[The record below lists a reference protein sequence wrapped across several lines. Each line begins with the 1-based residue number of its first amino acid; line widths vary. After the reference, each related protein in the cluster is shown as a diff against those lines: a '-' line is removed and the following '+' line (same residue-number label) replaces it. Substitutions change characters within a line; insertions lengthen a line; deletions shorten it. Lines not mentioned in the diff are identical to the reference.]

1 MIKIQFRWENEDY
14 LKARMEPWIC
24 YGEDDNGGDAEIT
37 TPPPTTVPVTTDWEG
52 NTVPATTAPATTTT
66 AATTTAGTT
75 TAAGTTTPPATT
87 TPTPTFKYYDPDLP
101 TYSATPPPLPTKDKA
116 EIKASQAGVKHMP
129 KLGKVPK
136 MGKAAQRSVHPQE
149 LVEWR
154 MNQMMKQTNPY
165 IQAAQTNAKQA
176 AAASG
181 LLNTSIAASA
191 GLDAA
196 IKSILPIAQQD
207 AATLFTQSLENQK
220 VVNEFLMQ
228 SFLTRSQ
235 FKLEEFGLRVNT
247 YNQGLQ
253 RQHEKSENS
262 LQRWWSGEQ
271 NRMDRELSVWKS
283 QFDAD
288 VTKELATMGYVHD
301 ADQNE
306 NSCRERATATFNA
319 QIAAITEAWSTDKIS
334 HDSYM
339 TQLESAQDQYK
350 AQMNSC
356 KS

>member
-1 MIKIQFRWENEDY
+1 MIKRQFRWENEDY

-24 YGEDDNGGDAEIT
+24 YQGSGDADIT
-37 TPPPTTVPVTTDWEG
+37 TPPPTTTPAVT
-52 NTVPATTAPATTTT
+52 NTPATTT

-75 TAAGTTTPPATT
+75 TPAVTTTAPPTTTPRPTFALSTPDTPTYTAAPGATT
-87 TPTPTFKYYDPDLP
+87 APGESTT
-101 TYSATPPPLPTKDKA
+101 ATSETGP
-116 EIKASQAGVKHMP
+116 VKHMP
-129 KLGKVPK
+129 KLGKVPA

-165 IQAAQTNAKQA
+165 IQQAQTNAKQQA
-176 AAASG
+176 ATAG

-220 VVNEFLMQ
+220 VVNEFIMQ

-235 FKLEEFGLRVNT
+235 FKLEEFGLKVNT
-247 YNQGLQ
+247 YNLGLQ
-253 RQHEKSENS
+253 RSHEKSES
-262 LQRWWSGEQ
+262 ALTRWWNGEQ
-271 NRMDRELSVWKS
+271 NRMDRELSQWS
-283 QFDAD
+283 TQFNAD
-288 VTKELATMGYVHD
+288 VSKELADMQFIHD
-301 ADQNE
+301 ASEGEKN
-306 NSCRERATATFNA
+306 CRERATATFNA

>member
-1 MIKIQFRWENEDY
+1 MIKMQFRWENEDY
-14 LKARMEPWIC
+14 LKARMEPWIA
-24 YGEDDNGGDAEIT
+24 YMSGSGDAEIT

-52 NTVPATTAPATTTT
+52 NTTTPATTAPGTTTT

-101 TYSATPPPLPTKDKA
+101 TYDPEKA
-116 EIKASQAGVKHMP
+116 PKVGGGKQEEIKGKKAVKYMP

-235 FKLEEFGLRVNT
+235 FKLEEFGLKVNT

-253 RQHEKSENS
+253 RAHEKSENS

>member
-1 MIKIQFRWENEDY
+1 MIKRQFRWEDENY
-14 LKARMEPWIC
+14 LKARMEPWIA
-24 YGEDDNGGDAEIT
+24 YMSGHNGGDAEIT
-37 TPPPTTVPVTTDWEG
+37 TAPPTTVPVITDKEG
-52 NTVPATTAPATTTT
+52 NTVPATTTP
-66 AATTTAGTT
+66 AGTT
-75 TAAGTTTPPATT
+75 VAGTTTPAGTTVAGTTTPAATT

-101 TYSATPPPLPTKDKA
+101 TYDPSKKPTPASGEEAKA
-116 EIKASQAGVKHMP
+116 QKGVKYMP

-136 MGKAAQRSVHPQE
+136 MGKAAQRTVHPQE

-165 IQAAQTNAKQA
+165 IQAAQTSAKQA

-235 FKLEEFGLRVNT
+235 FKLEEFGLKVNV
-247 YNQGLQ
+247 YNSGLQ
-253 RQHEKSENS
+253 RSHEKSENS

-283 QFDAD
+283 QFDSD
-288 VTKELATMGYVHD
+288 ITKELANMGYVHD

-306 NSCRERATATFNA
+306 KACRERATATFNA
-319 QIAAITEAWSTDKIS
+319 QIAAITEAWSGDKIS

-339 TQLESAQDQYK
+339 TQLDSAQKSYK

>member
-14 LKARMEPWIC
+14 LKARMEPWIA
-24 YGEDDNGGDAEIT
+24 YASGSGDAEIT
-37 TPPPTTVPVTTDWEG
+37 TPPPTPTSSGGYDKGPD
-52 NTVPATTAPATTTT
+52 TTAPATTTPAATTT

-101 TYSATPPPLPTKDKA
+101 TYDPSAKPSPTSEESKA
-116 EIKASQAGVKHMP
+116 QTSVKYMP

-235 FKLEEFGLRVNT
+235 FKLEEFGLRVST

-253 RQHEKSENS
+253 RQHEKSENA

-271 NRMDRELSVWKS
+271 NRMDRELNVWKT

-306 NSCRERATATFNA
+306 NSCRERATATFNS

>member
-1 MIKIQFRWENEDY
+1 MATQ
-14 LKARMEPWIC
+14 
-24 YGEDDNGGDAEIT
+24 AEIEAEGVAKEVAANKRRT
-37 TPPPTTVPVTTDWEG
+37 DAGAEGSASDYEAAANIRSKEAGFSSAAAQEEDANRRARRDGFANAAEKEIAARERKSKKSASGTAGKPPTYTAEEAPSAIDETDY
-52 NTVPATTAPATTTT
+52 ATQATA
-66 AATTTAGTT
+66 
-75 TAAGTTTPPATT
+75 
-87 TPTPTFKYYDPDLP
+87 K
-101 TYSATPPPLPTKDKA
+101 
-116 EIKASQAGVKHMP
+116 MP
-129 KLGKVPK
+129 KLGKVPE
-136 MGKAAQRSVHPQE
+136 MGKAAQRTVHPQE

-235 FKLEEFGLRVNT
+235 FKLEEFGLKVNT

-253 RQHEKSENS
+253 RSHEKSENS

-271 NRMDRELSVWKS
+271 NRMDRELNAWTN
-283 QFDAD
+283 QFNAD
-288 VTKELATMGYVHD
+288 VSKQLAEMGYTHD
-301 ADQNE
+301 ASEREKD
-306 NSCRERATATFNA
+306 CRERATATFNS
-319 QIAAITEAWSTDKIS
+319 QIAAITESWSTDKIS

-356 KS
+356 KT

>member
-1 MIKIQFRWENEDY
+1 
-14 LKARMEPWIC
+14 MEPWIC
-24 YGEDDNGGDAEIT
+24 YGDGDAEVT
-37 TPPPTTVPVTTDWEG
+37 TPPPTTTPAVTT
-52 NTVPATTAPATTTT
+52 TAVTTT

-101 TYSATPPPLPTKDKA
+101 TYDPKTEPSPASGEEAKA
-116 EIKASQAGVKHMP
+116 QKGVKYMP
-129 KLGKVPK
+129 KLGKVPE

-235 FKLEEFGLRVNT
+235 FKLEEFGLKVNT

-253 RQHEKSENS
+253 RSHEKSENS

-271 NRMDRELSVWKS
+271 NRMDRELNAWTN
-283 QFDAD
+283 QFNAD
-288 VTKELATMGYVHD
+288 VSKQLAEMGYTHD
-301 ADQNE
+301 ASE
-306 NSCRERATATFNA
+306 REKGCRERATATFNS
-319 QIAAITEAWSTDKIS
+319 QIAAITESWSTDKIS

-356 KS
+356 KT

>member
-1 MIKIQFRWENEDY
+1 
-14 LKARMEPWIC
+14 
-24 YGEDDNGGDAEIT
+24 
-37 TPPPTTVPVTTDWEG
+37 
-52 NTVPATTAPATTTT
+52 
-66 AATTTAGTT
+66 
-75 TAAGTTTPPATT
+75 
-87 TPTPTFKYYDPDLP
+87 
-101 TYSATPPPLPTKDKA
+101 
-116 EIKASQAGVKHMP
+116 MP
-129 KLGKVPK
+129 KLGNVPK

-165 IQAAQTNAKQA
+165 IQAAQTSAKQA

-235 FKLEEFGLRVNT
+235 FKLESFGLRVST
-247 YNQGLQ
+247 YNNGLQ
-253 RQHEKSENS
+253 RAHEKSENS
-262 LQRWWSGEQ
+262 LQRWWKGEQ
-271 NRMDRELSVWKS
+271 NKMDRELSIWKDK
-283 QFDAD
+283 FNAD
-288 VTKELATMGYVHD
+288 VTKQLQDMGYHHAAND
-301 ADQNE
+301 NE
-306 NSCRERATATFNA
+306 KQCRERATATFNA
-319 QIAAITEAWSTDKIS
+319 RIAAVTEAWTTKAIS
-334 HDSYM
+334 HDSYIEQCE
-339 TQLESAQDQYK
+339 TAQEAYT